1 MSKPQ
6 QQLGREIVAPRAWKG
21 PEIDWKR
28 EGLHELSAA
37 EIAEI
42 DAALAHLK
50 SLGDLDFPE
59 ITRRNFPLDAVGRL
73 MESLPARLR
82 DGCGFLML
90 RGLPRERY
98 SDDDM
103 ARVYFGLGAYVGTT
117 MTQSYLGDLIGH
129 VVNVSDYEPLSRGYR
144 KGGGQLMHT
153 DSCDIIGLMC
163 LRTALSGG
171 ESRITSA
178 LTVHNYMASQHPE
191 LLDVLREGLDLKRTD
206 EDGRHATRT
215 YSEHKVPFFAEQ
227 DGEVVCDL
235 PTGYARLAEKSG
247 QRPYTE
253 QESQALYQVR
263 KAAAMPEHYLDM
275 GFRDGDIQFLNNR
288 IMVHGRT
295 DYEDAKELAERRHLL
310 RMWLR
315 VESWPKMPERQVFH
329 TDEDMRLW
337 SLNRRRLMELPSK
350 HDQDVL
356 AGVTSRMVD

>member
-1 MSKPQ
+1 MSK
-6 QQLGREIVAPRAWKG
+6 LGQEIIAPGAWKG
-21 PEIDWKR
+21 PEIDWRR
-28 EGLHELSAA
+28 EGLHELNADQ
-37 EIAEI
+37 IAEI
-42 DAALAHLK
+42 DRALAHLK
-50 SLGDLDFPE
+50 SLGDVDFPE
-59 ITRRNFPLDAVGRL
+59 ITRENFPLDSVGAL
-73 MESLPARLR
+73 MASLPQRLR

-103 ARVYFGLGAYVGTT
+103 ARVYFGLGAYIGTT

-129 VVNVSDYEPLSRGYR
+129 VVNVSDYEPKSRGYR

-163 LRTALSGG
+163 LRTAISGG

-178 LTVHNYMASQHPE
+178 LTVHNYMAKQHPE
-191 LLDVLREGLDLKRTD
+191 LFEVLTEGLYLKRTD

-227 DGEVVCDL
+227 DGEVICYL

-253 QESQALYQVR
+253 AESQALYHVR
-263 KAAAMPEHYLDM
+263 KASAMPEHYLDM
-275 GFRDGDIQFLNNR
+275 GFKDGDIQFLNNR

-295 DYEDAKELAERRHLL
+295 DYEDATELAQRRHLL

-315 VESWPKMPERQVFH
+315 VESWPAMPERQVFH
-329 TDEDMRLW
+329 SDEDMRLW
-337 SLNRRRLMELPSK
+337 SLNRRRMMELPSK